1 MCGIV
6 GYIGDKKASDIL
18 VDGLARLE
26 YRGYDSAGIAVYN
39 TEEDKGEIV
48 IRKHKGRLDV
58 LKKSLEEWDIPGCV
72 GIGHTRWATHG
83 EPSDINS
90 HPHASHSGNIVIV
103 HNGIIENYIELKE
116 ELVGKGYR
124 FISDTDTEVVA
135 HLIEE
140 LYAGDLLDAVQAA
153 KKRLSGSYA
162 LAVMCEEHPDQLIA
176 VRKDSP
182 LIIGK
187 GENENFIASDI
198 PAILNHT
205 RDIYLLDDDEVA
217 VITRQ
222 SVDIY
227 NDEGKKIGKQIL
239 KVNWDAAGA
248 EKGGYNHFM
257 LKEIHEQPRAVRDT
271 LRGRLDVEKHE
282 VKLDDIT
289 ITKEDLDNIS
299 KIYIV
304 ACGTA
309 FYAGNVGKKVIEKY
323 ARIPVEVDIA
333 SEFRYR
339 DPIID
344 EHTMLIS
351 ISQSGETADTLAA
364 MRLAKK
370 QGARVLAV
378 TNVVGSTVSREASDV
393 LYTWAG
399 PEIAVAST
407 KAYATQVASM
417 YLIALLFGQLNG
429 NLSDEK
435 FEEVASGLMTIDK
448 KVEEVLANEEQIKEI
463 AYEHFKV
470 HDVFFLGRG
479 LDYFLSLEGSLKMKE
494 ISYIHSEAYQ
504 AGELKHGP
512 IALVEQGTLIIAIC
526 TQDELFEKM
535 LSNIKEVVA
544 RGAYIVAFAKKH
556 NSTVEKEADKVM
568 YIDDVIDDLTVI
580 PTVVYLQTLA
590 YYLAVARNCDV
601 DKPRNLAKSV
611 TVE

>member
-6 GYIGDKKASDIL
+6 GYIGDKRAGDIL
-18 VDGLARLE
+18 VEGLKKLE
-26 YRGYDSAGIAVYN
+26 YRGYDSSGIAVYN
-39 TEEDKGEIV
+39 KDKINV
-48 IRKHKGRLDV
+48 RKHKGRLDI
-58 LKKSLEEWDIPGCV
+58 LEESLNNKAIEGNV

-83 EPSDINS
+83 EPSDLNS
-90 HPHASHSGNIVIV
+90 HPHCSEDGLIAIV
-103 HNGIIENYIELKE
+103 HNGIIENYIDLKE
-116 ELVGKGYR
+116 YLIKKGYR
-124 FISDTDTEVVA
+124 FVSDTDTEVVA
-135 HLIEE
+135 HLIRD
-140 LYAGDLLDAVQAA
+140 LYDGDILQAVSEAT
-153 KKRLSGSYA
+153 KRLEGSYA
-162 LAVMCEEHPDQLIA
+162 LAVMCKDEPEKLIA

-182 LIIGK
+182 LIIGV
-187 GENENFIASDI
+187 GEKENFIASDI
-198 PAILNHT
+198 PAVLKYT
-205 RDIYLLDDDEVA
+205 RNIYLLDDDEIS
-217 VITRQ
+217 VITKD
-222 SVDIY
+222 SIDIF
-227 NDEGKKIGKQIL
+227 DESGKKVGKQVL

-248 EKGGYNHFM
+248 EKSGYEHFM
-257 LKEIHEQPRAVRDT
+257 LKEIHEQPKALRDT
-271 LRGRLDVEKHE
+271 IRGRLDVEKRE
-282 VKLDDIT
+282 IKLDDIT
-289 ITKEDLDNIS
+289 ITKEDLDSIN

-309 FYAGNVGKKVIEKY
+309 FYAGNVGKNIIEKY

-339 DPIID
+339 NPIID
-344 EHTMLIS
+344 DKTLLIA

-364 MRLAKK
+364 MRLAKEK
-370 QGARVLAV
+370 GARVLAV

-407 KAYATQVASM
+407 KAYTTQIASM
-417 YLIALLFGQLNG
+417 YLIGLLFGKLMGTMKDEEFERIANSLLNADKAIE
-429 NLSDEK
+429 NVLK
-435 FEEVASGLMTIDK
+435 NEEEIK
-448 KVEEVLANEEQIKEI
+448 KV

-512 IALVEQGTLIIAIC
+512 IALVEEGTLIIAIC
-526 TQDELFEKM
+526 TQSKVFEKM
-535 LSNIKEVVA
+535 LSNMKEVKA
-544 RGAYIVAFAKKH
+544 RGAYIVAFAQEKNK
-556 NSTVEKEADKVM
+556 TAQKEADKVI
-568 YIDDVIDDLTVI
+568 YIDDIEDDLAPI

>member
-58 LKKSLEEWDIPGCV
+58 LKKSLEEWDISGCV

-116 ELVGKGYR
+116 ELVAKGYR

-135 HLIEE
+135 HLLEE
-140 LYAGDLLDAVQAA
+140 FYAGDLLDAVQKAV
-153 KKRLSGSYA
+153 KKLSGSYA
-162 LAVMCEEHPDQLIA
+162 LAIMCEEQPDQLIA

-198 PAILNHT
+198 PAILKHT

-217 VITRQ
+217 VITKNT
-222 SVDIY
+222 VDIY
-227 NDEGKKIGKQIL
+227 NESGKKIGKQIL

-282 VKLDDIT
+282 VILDDIT
-289 ITKEDLDNIS
+289 ITKEDLDNIN

-344 EHTMLIS
+344 EHSLLIS

-378 TNVVGSTVSREASDV
+378 TNVVGSTVSREADDV

-407 KAYATQVASM
+407 KAYSTQVASM
-417 YLIALLFGQLNG
+417 YLIALLFGQLTG
-429 NLSDEK
+429 HLSDEK
-435 FEEVASGLMTIDK
+435 FEEIATGLMTIDQ

-512 IALVEQGTLIIAIC
+512 IALVEKGTLIIAIC
-526 TQDELFEKM
+526 TQDALFEKM

-556 NSTVEKEADKVM
+556 NSNVEKEADKVM
-568 YIDDVIDDLTVI
+568 YIDDVVDDLTVI

>member
-6 GYIGDKKASDIL
+6 GYIGNRKASDVL
-18 VDGLARLE
+18 VEGLGKLE
-26 YRGYDSAGIAVYN
+26 YRGYDSAGIAVF
-39 TEEDKGEIV
+39 EGDKIT
-48 IRKHKGRLDV
+48 IRKHKGRLDN
-58 LKKSLEEWDIPGCV
+58 LKESLKEKDIEGNV

-90 HPHASHSGNIVIV
+90 HPHASHNGKFVIV
-103 HNGIIENYIELKE
+103 HNGIIENYIDLKE
-116 ELVGKGYR
+116 DLVKKGFR

-135 HLIEE
+135 HLLEDMDD
-140 LYAGDLLDAVQAA
+140 GDLLSTV
-153 KKRLSGSYA
+153 KKVVKKLSGSYA
-162 LAVMCEEHPDQLIA
+162 LAIMCKDHPDELVA

-187 GENENFIASDI
+187 GEKENFIASDI
-198 PAILNHT
+198 PAVLKYT
-205 RDIYLLDDDEVA
+205 RDIYLLDDDEIA
-217 VITRQ
+217 LITK
-222 SVDIY
+222 DNITIY
-227 NDEGKKIGKQIL
+227 DNEGNKVGKQIL

-248 EKGGYNHFM
+248 EKGGYEHFM
-257 LKEIHEQPRAVRDT
+257 LKEIHEQPRAIRDT

-289 ITKEDLDNIS
+289 ITKEDLDNIN

-309 FYAGNVGKKVIEKY
+309 YYAGNVGKNVIEKY

-339 DPIID
+339 NPIID
-344 EHTMLIS
+344 EHTLLIS

-364 MRLAKK
+364 MRLAKS

-407 KAYATQVASM
+407 KAYSTQVVSM
-417 YLIALLFGQLNG
+417 YLIALLFGKLTG
-429 NLSDEK
+429 KLSDED
-435 FEEVASGLMTIDK
+435 FETIASGLMTIDK
-448 KVEEVLANEEQIKEI
+448 NVENVLAKEEEIKKI

-512 IALVEQGTLIIAIC
+512 IALVEEGTLIIALC
-526 TQDELFEKM
+526 TQDALFEKM

-544 RGAYIVAFAKKH
+544 RGAYIVAFAKEQ
-556 NSTVEKEADKVM
+556 NSNVEKEANKVM
-568 YIDDVIDDLTVI
+568 YIDNVIDDLTVV

>member
-6 GYIGDKKASDIL
+6 GYIGNKKASDIL
-18 VDGLARLE
+18 VDGLEKLE
-26 YRGYDSAGIAVYN
+26 YRGYDSAGIAVF
-39 TEEDKGEIV
+39 EDGQIT
-48 IRKHKGRLDV
+48 IRKHKGRLDN
-58 LKKSLEEWDIPGCV
+58 LKESLKEKDINGHV

-90 HPHASHSGNIVIV
+90 HPHASHNGKFVIV

-116 ELVGKGYR
+116 DLVKKGFR

-135 HLIEE
+135 HLLED
-140 LYAGDLLDAVQAA
+140 LDNGDLLSTVKEAT
-153 KKRLSGSYA
+153 KKLSGSYA
-162 LAVMCEEHPDQLIA
+162 LAVMCKDDPEELVA

-187 GENENFIASDI
+187 GEGENFIASDI
-198 PAILNHT
+198 PAVLKHT
-205 RDIYLLDDDEVA
+205 RDIYLLDDDEIA
-217 VITRQ
+217 VITKDNI
-222 SVDIY
+222 SIY
-227 NDEGKKIGKQIL
+227 DNEGNKVGKQIL

-248 EKGGYNHFM
+248 EKGGYEHFM
-257 LKEIHEQPRAVRDT
+257 LKEIHEQPRAIRDT

-289 ITKEDLDNIS
+289 ITKEDLDKIN

-309 FYAGNVGKKVIEKY
+309 FYAGNVGKNVIEKY

-339 DPIID
+339 NPIID
-344 EHTMLIS
+344 EHTLLIS

-364 MRLAKK
+364 MRLAKA

-407 KAYATQVASM
+407 KAYSTQVVSM
-417 YLIALLFGQLNG
+417 YLIALLFGKLTG
-429 NLSDEK
+429 KLSDED
-435 FEEVASGLMTIDK
+435 FETIASGLMSIDK
-448 KVEEVLANEEQIKEI
+448 NVENVLAREKEIKKI

-512 IALVEQGTLIIAIC
+512 IALVEEGTLIIALC
-526 TQDELFEKM
+526 TQDALFEKM

-544 RGAYIVAFAKKH
+544 RGAYIVAFAKEQ
-556 NSTVEKEADKVM
+556 NSNVEKEANKVM
-568 YIDDVIDDLTVI
+568 YIDNVIDDLTVI